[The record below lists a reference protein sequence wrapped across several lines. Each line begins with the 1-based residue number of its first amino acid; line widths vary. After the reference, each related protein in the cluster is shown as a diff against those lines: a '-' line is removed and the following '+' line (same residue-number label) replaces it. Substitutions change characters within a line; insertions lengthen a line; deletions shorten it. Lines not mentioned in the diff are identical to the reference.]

1 MISAATS
8 AAISVTIA
16 IKRSLGALSGSSKIP
31 SLSFYFGQGAPAKK
45 SFTDMAVPTGYGSK
59 KGEDV
64 GHPQQQVGL
73 STFASQ
79 ATILTWKVLDKDQ
92 TSRLKGG

>member
-1 MISAATS
+1 MSAATS

-59 KGEDV
+59 KGKM
-64 GHPQQQVGL
+64 
-73 STFASQ
+73 S
-79 ATILTWKVLDKDQ
+79 ATPNN
-92 TSRLKGG
+92 R